1 MSTVPGDLRTRVDS
15 GVGALIENTTQWH
28 HARRLARHGWSHAL
42 RGSQSGWSTGGAA
55 PRDGNSVEVYI
66 DGANALPA
74 IAAAVRSARSS
85 VHIAGWAVNPHF
97 AMERGTTAVTLRDL
111 LAEAAERV
119 DVRVLLWAGA
129 PVPLFHPTR
138 AEAGQALAD
147 LVAHTRIRGA
157 LDKRNRPMHC
167 HHEKLVI
174 IDGTFAFVGG
184 IDLTDLGGDRY
195 DAPLHD
201 GGSALGWHD
210 AAAGLAG
217 PAVADVAAHFALRW
231 EATTGERLS
240 RVEAPAPAGES
251 RVQVVRTVPEHT
263 YPRLADGDFSVLDA
277 YMGALHRARR
287 LIYLENQFLW
297 SAEIVAVLRQK
308 LLDPPTPEFRICVVL
323 PMRPN
328 NGNDDTRGQL
338 GVLMDADRHGRLL
351 AGTIGPPGR
360 DRPRVYVHA
369 KIAVVDDAWLTIGS
383 ANLNEHSLFNDTEVN
398 LVTDD
403 AALARTVREQLWNE
417 HLGEEC
423 TGRDPLDVIE
433 EGWRPALT
441 DGTTSSVPLRRLPS
455 TSRRSAGMRGPLTGL
470 FVDG

>member
-1 MSTVPGDLRTRVDS
+1 LF
-15 GVGALIENTTQWH
+15 
-28 HARRLARHGWSHAL
+28 
-42 RGSQSGWSTGGAA
+42 
-55 PRDGNSVEVYI
+55 
-66 DGANALPA
+66 
-74 IAAAVRSARSS
+74 ARSPS
-85 VHIAGWAVNPHF
+85 
-97 AMERGTTAVTLRDL
+97 T
-111 LAEAAERV
+111 
-119 DVRVLLWAGA
+119 
-129 PVPLFHPTR
+129 
-138 AEAGQALAD
+138 
-147 LVAHTRIRGA
+147 
-157 LDKRNRPMHC
+157 
-167 HHEKLVI
+167 
-174 IDGTFAFVGG
+174 
-184 IDLTDLGGDRY
+184 
-195 DAPLHD
+195 
-201 GGSALGWHD
+201 
-210 AAAGLAG
+210 
-217 PAVADVAAHFALRW
+217 
-231 EATTGERLS
+231 
-240 RVEAPAPAGES
+240 
-251 RVQVVRTVPEHT
+251 
-263 YPRLADGDFSVLDA
+263 
-277 YMGALHRARR
+277 LHRARR

-433 EGWRPALT
+433 EGWRPALS

-455 TSRRSAGMRGPLTGL
+455 TSRRSARMRGPLTGL